1 MPRFPRALSWD
12 ILFILLIWLAWIVAM
27 QLRDQWELFG
37 ENYFM
42 SITMAFGSF
51 IAGSTSQGGGAVAF
65 PVMTLAFQIPPPE
78 ARDFS
83 LMIQSVGMTSAAVTI
98 LIRRIA
104 IDHRAIAIALP
115 AGFLGV
121 FVSLLFDRP
130 LLAADQSK
138 LFFVSLWLAFGCAL
152 FAINRPGRSFRK
164 MSLSAGARLSFR
176 QIVTLSLVAAL
187 GGFVSGQVGNGIDVL
202 VFSLLVLG
210 FRICE
215 KVATPTSVIL
225 MAAISL
231 AGFLCRSLGLGGEP
245 IATST
250 WNYWWVAAPVVAL
263 GAPLGARLAARWER
277 SALVG
282 LLLCLIAL
290 QFVTAMVIVPLSG
303 QHLLL
308 TAGTFALGLVLFFLV
323 GRWGARSTSPQKS
336 PPR

>member
-1 MPRFPRALSWD
+1 MARLLRSLPWD
-12 ILFILLIWLAWIVAM
+12 FLFIVLVWLLWMVGMQMGDRWL
-27 QLRDQWELFG
+27 LFA

-65 PVMTLAFQIPPPE
+65 PVMTLAFRIPPPE

-83 LMIQSVGMTSAAVTI
+83 LMIQSVGMTSASVAI
-98 LIRRIA
+98 LIRRIS

-115 AGFLGV
+115 AGCLGV
-121 FVSLLFDRP
+121 LASLLFDQP

-164 MSLSAGARLSFR
+164 MSLSDGARLNRR
-176 QIVTLSLVAAL
+176 QIATLSLVAAL

-210 FRICE
+210 FRVCE

-231 AGFLCRSLGLGGEP
+231 AGFLFRSLGFGGEA
-245 IATST
+245 IAAST
-250 WNYWWVAAPVVAL
+250 WGYWWVAVPVVAI

-277 SALVG
+277 RSLVG
-282 LLLCLIAL
+282 LLLCLIAV
-290 QFVTAMVIVPLSG
+290 QFLTAIVIVPLTG
-303 QHLLL
+303 QHILLIAL
-308 TAGTFALGLVLFFLV
+308 TFGLGLALFFLV
-323 GRWGARSTSPQKS
+323 GRWGARSARRPLKN
-336 PPR
+336 